1 MPAPNLAPELG
12 SPQACINS
20 NYSNYFKL
28 DRVLTGL
35 DALGLQGHKP
45 MLSNPR
51 GCSEPDFALWCV
63 HPTAIATVG
72 RWAHL
77 KVEYCPYGLNWLNSS
92 STCSLLLHIVF
103 IRQFHLGFLLV
114 YFVCWRLFA
123 ALFSI
128 QGLMLFWLEWSTSY
142 YLTELRN
149 ATSPNALFVV

>member
-12 SPQACINS
+12 SPRACINS
-20 NYSNYFKL
+20 NYSSYFKL
-28 DRVLTGL
+28 DGILTVL

-45 MLSNPR
+45 MLSNA
-51 GCSEPDFALWCV
+51 GVCSEPAPALWCV
-63 HPTAIATVG
+63 HPTAIGA
-72 RWAHL
+72 AHL
-77 KVEYCPYGLNWLNSS
+77 RVERCPYGLNCLNSS

-128 QGLMLFWLEWSTSY
+128 QGLELFWFEWNTSH
-142 YLTELRN
+142 YLTELSS
-149 ATSPNALFVV
+149 ATSPSALSVV